1 MTEYNYDYCTIIIRL
16 LYNKLTILAQ
26 LAHDYCVVFLVI
38 VSQVTSYNNK
48 RCCHNGV
55 KFLSNLLNQK
65 QKLIYRKR

>member
-38 VSQVTSYNNK
+38 VSQVTSDCLAINY
-48 RCCHNGV
+48 
-55 KFLSNLLNQK
+55 LSITL
-65 QKLIYRKR
+65 